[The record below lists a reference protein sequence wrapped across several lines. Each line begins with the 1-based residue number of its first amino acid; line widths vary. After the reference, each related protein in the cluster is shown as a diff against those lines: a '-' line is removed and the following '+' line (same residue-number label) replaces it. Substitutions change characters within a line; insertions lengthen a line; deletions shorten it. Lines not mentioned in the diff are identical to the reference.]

1 MAAPEQFLHVAE
13 IRHHGHDMVLHVAEV
28 ETDFATRGHAVGFV
42 AAFGEALDD
51 VRFAAEQTHEGHDFL
66 AAVADLAEERGEVVR
81 AGDEDLVFDGF
92 GFGFDAVDGRAE
104 GVDYVVEHGVADP
117 VGREGHVVAEF
128 ADALA
133 DVGGVGGDGVSYG
146 EDAGAEDDHVD
157 VDGLHVVRMFR
168 GYLVK
173 GAEADEVVLFEEL
186 NFLACFLRD
195 DIFGRQPM
203 DTERALEDLKF
214 IFRRVVDIKPP
225 YTAAVGGKGKEF
237 ARSFSRTEKAGKIGG
252 MYSLLKLRA
261 EEAIA
266 SMLCKRRLAMERP
279 FLAQRIHINVF
290 NSIFVAYWN
299 GAVVIGARGSDL
311 Q

>member
-1 MAAPEQFLHVAE
+1 MAASQHLFEMPK
-13 IRHHGHDMVLHVAEV
+13 IRHHSHHMVLHIAEV
-28 ETDFATRGHAVGFV
+28 HADILPWRNSIRLI
-42 AAFGEALDD
+42 ALLGKSADD
-51 VRFAAEQTHEGHDFL
+51 VRLTAQQANEGHDFL

-133 DVGGVGGDGVSYG
+133 DVGGVGGDGVGYG

-186 NFLACFLRD
+186 DFLACFLRD
-195 DIFGRQPM
+195 DVFGRQPM
-203 DTERALEDLKF
+203 DAEGALEDLEF
-214 IFRRVVDIKPP
+214 FFRRVVDIKPP
-225 YTAAVGGKGKEF
+225 DTAAVGGKGKEF

-261 EEAIA
+261 EEAVA
-266 SMLCKRRLAMERP
+266 SML
-279 FLAQRIHINVF
+279 
-290 NSIFVAYWN
+290 
-299 GAVVIGARGSDL
+299 
-311 Q
+311 